1 MADDFGA
8 CLADGGGCW
17 QVGTLT
23 NLLRLSDADGSGT
36 IDFDE
41 FAAIVNACH

>member
-8 CLADGGGCW
+8 YLADGGCW